1 MMTLECGVV
10 ANIIQEDDTVQIL
23 YVDLNG
29 LVEKAINYKD
39 IYGRIEIGQKVWLNT
54 TAVRLKLGSGGFHFV
69 LWHDAM
75 HAVKMY
81 GDGHIMKLPYTPW
94 QFGCLSV
101 EEDDSAYHSA
111 FTRECTLDGMP
122 VIICELHSMLAPT
135 AAVLKYIGFDTLAYI
150 MTDRACLPIAF
161 SDTVKELRRKEL
173 LDYTITVGNAFGGDY
188 EAVNLYTALIT
199 AHRIARADAAIVA
212 IGPGIIGT
220 GTVYG
225 FSTLE
230 QGHYIDDVNA
240 LSGRAIFM
248 PRISFADPRSRHIG
262 ISHHSLTALS
272 LAAHTQAEVYIPILP
287 KKQMRMVISQIEGGN
302 LLNKHRWRFRDGS
315 CIRDIMERYGLHVTT
330 MGRSYNDDPAFF
342 KVAGALK
349 NI

>member
-1 MMTLECGVV
+1 MTLECGIV
-10 ANIIQEDDTVQIL
+10 ADIIQEDDTVQIL
-23 YVDLNG
+23 NVDLSG
-29 LVEKAINYKD
+29 SIEKALNYKD
-39 IYGRIEIGQKVWLNT
+39 IYGRIEIGQKVYLNT

-75 HAVKMY
+75 HV
-81 GDGHIMKLPYTPW
+81 GEIHDSGHIMRLPYTPW

-135 AAVLKYIGFDTLAYI
+135 TAVLKYIGFDTLAYI

-199 AHRIARADAAIVA
+199 AHSIAGADAAIVA

-240 LSGRAIFM
+240 LRGRAIFM
-248 PRISFADPRSRHIG
+248 PRISFADLRSRHIG

-272 LAAHTQAEVYIPILP
+272 LTAHTQAEVYMPILP
-287 KKQMRMVISQIEGGN
+287 KEQMRIVISQIESSN
-302 LLNKHRWRFRDGS
+302 LFNRHRWRFRDGN
-315 CIRDIMERYGLHVTT
+315 CIGAIMERYGLHVTT

-342 KVAGALK
+342 KAAGALK